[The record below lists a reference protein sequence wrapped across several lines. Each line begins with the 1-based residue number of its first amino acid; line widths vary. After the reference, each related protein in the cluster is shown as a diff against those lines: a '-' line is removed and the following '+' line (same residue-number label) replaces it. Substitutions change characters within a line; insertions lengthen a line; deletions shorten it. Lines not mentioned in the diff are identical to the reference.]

1 MSDAGQKVVAE
12 PVNSALYDFVR
23 SALTTQ
29 RVEVSEL
36 TEHYLVALLGGFV
49 RSDPQVLSDALGP
62 ELLRA
67 VSLDPVSRYST
78 LKRVADTAL
87 FLSGIFLDHVEASL
101 AATDYFFGIGS
112 RAYLDLGALDEQ
124 TISRGDSYAE
134 TYRDL
139 GCRFEEFVGVLAY
152 ISDKQLFGSNESAV
166 RIYRRWMASGN
177 QRDASRL
184 LELGLIPSLG
194 DTSKVH

>member
-1 MSDAGQKVVAE
+1 MSQPERKVVAE
-12 PVNSALYDFVR
+12 PVTSALYDFVR

-29 RVEVSEL
+29 RVDVSEF

-49 RSDPQVLSDALGP
+49 RADPQALSDALGP
-62 ELLRA
+62 ELLRT
-67 VSLDPVSRYST
+67 VSLDPFSRYST

-87 FLSGIFLDHVEASL
+87 FLSGIFLDHVEASA

-112 RAYLDLGALDEQ
+112 RAYLDLGALDEK
-124 TISRGDSYAE
+124 TAGHGDAYAE
-134 TYRDL
+134 TYKEL

-152 ISDKQLFGSNESAV
+152 ISDKQLFGSNEAVV
-166 RIYRRWMASGN
+166 RIYRRWTASGN

-184 LELGLIPSLG
+184 LELGVIPSLG
-194 DTSKVH
+194 DTSKIH